1 MPKRVKQGDRV
12 DRLLCGMMAVVL
24 LLAGG
29 LVSCASPASS
39 AEPGLPTAP
48 EPVCL
53 QVSVEEAQQL
63 IDERD
68 DLIVLCVG
76 TEEEYDEG
84 YIASAVLIPVA
95 ELSERLGE
103 IDKSKAVLVYCRIGA
118 RSDEACQILADN
130 GFSEVYDLMGGTDAW
145 RKGGGEINYPLT
157 IEDLVVTPV
166 NPKYFKEP
174 NRVLIGESYKIEC
187 IVLDSESSTF
197 SYKWS
202 AERGGISGEGS
213 VVTWTAPLQGGLVD
227 IMVTVSNDCG
237 GVVSRSIEL
246 KVEVCSCVFE

>member
-1 MPKRVKQGDRV
+1 MF
-12 DRLLCGMMAVVL
+12 A
-24 LLAGG
+24 
-29 LVSCASPASS
+29 
-39 AEPGLPTAP
+39 
-48 EPVCL
+48 
-53 QVSVEEAQQL
+53 VSVEEAQQL

-157 IEDLVVTPV
+157 IEDLVV
-166 NPKYFKEP
+166 
-174 NRVLIGESYKIEC
+174 SYKIEC